1 MAFVTLLTTGAEPK
15 TYELN
20 KPRIVA
26 GRDSRCDIHIDNL
39 AVSKQHL
46 EIVQEAGTFI
56 LRDLGS
62 SNKTFINSI
71 EVKEHLLKDG
81 DEAVLGPYRLK
92 FSNPN
97 SAPAKSA
104 DIPTAS
110 DGFEPTLQLP
120 PEMIRKKLEE
130 MQREKTGRAGAAELQ
145 KPMTAKDYAAQA
157 SPPPTQGSADDQK
170 RAGTVTAMIIG
181 AIVLIVIVN
190 VVLFIKFY
198 T

>member
-1 MAFVTLLTTGAEPK
+1 MAFVTLLTAGTEPK

-46 EIVQEAGTFI
+46 EIVHESDGYV

-62 SNKTFINSI
+62 SNKTFVDNVEIR
-71 EVKEHLLKDG
+71 EHRLRDG
-81 DEAVLGPYRLK
+81 DEAVVGPYRIK
-92 FSNPN
+92 FSNPAN
-97 SAPAKSA
+97 AAPKT
-104 DIPTAS
+104 DMPTAS

-130 MQREKTGRAGAAELQ
+130 MQREKTGRASDPP
-145 KPMTAKDYAAQA
+145 KIMTAKDYAAQVNPQSAA
-157 SPPPTQGSADDQK
+157 SDDSK
-170 RAGTVTAMIIG
+170 RAGTVTAVILG
-181 AIVLIVIVN
+181 AIVLIVIAN
-190 VVLFIKFY
+190 VILFLKFY
-198 T
+198 A